1 MKHSSYEDDVAATG
15 ATHRAPLL
23 LGVAANEA
31 RLVACKIWM

>member
-15 ATHRAPLL
+15 ATHTAPFP

-31 RLVACKIWM
+31 RLVAYKIWM